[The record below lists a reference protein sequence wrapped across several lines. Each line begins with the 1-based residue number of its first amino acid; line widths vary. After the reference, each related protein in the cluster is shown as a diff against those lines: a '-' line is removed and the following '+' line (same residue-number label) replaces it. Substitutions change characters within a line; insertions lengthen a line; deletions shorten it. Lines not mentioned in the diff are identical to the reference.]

1 MMRDSALPAIEKPR
15 GLESCVRATLPT
27 VIAHFVGC
35 WLAAAAAAAA
45 AAVSVRSLRVLM
57 PTAFKFDSLW
67 RASQP

>member
-35 WLAAAAAAAA
+35 WLAAAA
-45 AAVSVRSLRVLM
+45 VSVRSLRVLM